1 MKTHRPT
8 TALLSLLLVAVL
20 AGGCFKKIGYDTFY
34 VLQPWTQDGAER
46 FAPPF
51 GTVRAYAFAADTT
64 YWAVRSYEEA
74 LAGTIA
80 SVRTGERMEAL
91 AEGEPYVIDGNENWL
106 AMQLDGPRFFILAV
120 DLEHRLYAYT
130 EQAMGENLPRLHAS
144 VVFPLV
150 WKSKRVKNGKWVVC
164 NDFYEPEVPVTPP
177 DAAEDSAPQEQ
188 RDL

>member
-8 TALLSLLLVAVL
+8 ILLLLSLLAAALL
-20 AGGCFKKIGYDTFY
+20 AGCFKKIGYDTFY
-34 VLQPWTQDGAER
+34 VLHPWTQDGTQR

-51 GTVRAYAFAADTT
+51 GSVRVYAFDADTT
-64 YWAVRSYEEA
+64 QWAVRSYEEA

-80 SVRTGERMEAL
+80 SVRSGERTEAV

-106 AMQLDGPRFFILAV
+106 SMRLDGPRFFILAV

-130 EQAMGENLPRLHAS
+130 EQAMGENLPQLHAS

-150 WKSKRVKNGKWVVC
+150 WKSRRVKNGKWVVC
-164 NDFYEPEVPVTPP
+164 NDFYEPEGPATPP
-177 DAAEDSAPQEQ
+177 EAAQRSVPQEK